1 MSHAFRSGLIAPAGV
16 AVATLVTWAAAGA
29 AWALAVLAA
38 GALAIIGIHLWHI
51 HLVTE
56 WARGPLDALPPEG
69 RGVWADVCSAIY
81 RRTRLRSAYQ
91 RDLQLTID
99 RFRKAAAATPS
110 SSARGASS
118 STPPAASSGRIPARR
133 RNSAS
138 IWIAIAASRSST

>member
-1 MSHAFRSGLIAPAGV
+1 MSHAFRSGLIAPGGV

-29 AWALAVLAA
+29 AWALAVLSA
-38 GALAIIGIHLWHI
+38 GALAIIGLHLWHI

-99 RFRKAAAATPS
+99 RFRKAAEA
-110 SSARGASS
+110 
-118 STPPAASSGRIPARR
+118 IPDGVIVLDAE
-133 RNSAS
+133 AV
-138 IWIAIAASRSST
+138 